1 MRIHPSTKVYRTAGK
16 GIGNKN
22 ARQYDVGA
30 ARSLSVP
37 TFQARVLLYGLE
49 NAADCQLE
57 KPGGLGFSIS
67 HRPKGAIRRG
77 GRDVRRRVVGEDR
90 GGQVSPLP
98 PNRKEGGREAMVA
111 RLGGRKNSR
120 DGRGPMVSG

>member
-1 MRIHPSTKVYRTAGK
+1 MISRYAVRERLHPFLPPLLPWRVATK

-37 TFQARVLLYGLE
+37 TFEARALLYGLE

-67 HRPKGAIRRG
+67 HHGQKGPYG
-77 GRDVRRRVVGEDR
+77 GGIYGGE
-90 GGQVSPLP
+90 L
-98 PNRKEGGREAMVA
+98 
-111 RLGGRKNSR
+111 
-120 DGRGPMVSG
+120 

>member
-67 HRPKGAIRRG
+67 HRPKGAIRR
-77 GRDVRRRVVGEDR
+77 RVVGEDR